1 MKTIGEISESHGF
14 NSVSD
19 YVSAVNLEIKTAKEK
34 SFNVGDEVKLKL
46 NYRPT
51 HFNDEKILS
60 KNKKYL
66 VTEKSNFTLDN
77 YSIKIKCHDIWFS
90 ASVFSLFDE

>member
-1 MKTIGEISESHGF
+1 MKKIGEISKSHGF

-19 YVSAVNLEIKTAKEK
+19 YVSAVNFEIKVAKEN

-51 HFNDEKILS
+51 HFKEEKILS
-60 KNKKYL
+60 ENKKYL
-66 VTEKSNFTLDN
+66 ITEKSNFTLDN
-77 YSIKIKCHDIWFS
+77 YSIKIEGHSIWFS